1 MKKFSLQFFVIAVVL
16 ILYSTVFSQTT
27 TRTIF
32 FEGFT
37 SSTCAPCAQQNPYM
51 SSYLATKGDSIISVK
66 YHVGWPSPGND
77 PMYLHNP
84 TQNYDRRY
92 YYGVNSVPYTRI
104 EGMYF
109 TQTYS
114 NPATLNY
121 YFNYRLSVPTP
132 VTISVVNHLIPGDS
146 IRATITV
153 TNLSELPAGNYY
165 LRAMALE
172 HRITYATPPGSNG
185 ETIFPH
191 VFRASYPTSQGTSHP
206 VAAGTYTYIIT
217 YKLNP
222 AWVTDNMHTIAFVQ
236 EDNSKEIYNVGGIYT
251 PPTAIAPISTE
262 IPRGFS
268 VSQNYPNPFNPR
280 TTIEFSLPKEDYTTL
295 KIFNSLGK
303 EVGTYH
309 SGMTKAGK
317 YKIVIDASEWTSGL
331 YFYQIQSG
339 SFTETKRMM
348 LVK

>member
-1 MKKFSLQFFVIAVVL
+1 MKKITLQFFALAVIVML
-16 ILYSTVFSQTT
+16 STAAFSQTT
-27 TRTIF
+27 TRTVF

-51 SSYLATKGDSIISVK
+51 ASYLATKGDSIVSVK

-84 TQNYDRRY
+84 TQSYDRRY
-92 YYGVNSVPYTRI
+92 YYGVNSVPYTKI
-104 EGMYF
+104 EGLYF

-114 NPATLNY
+114 NTSTLNY
-121 YFNYRLSVPTP
+121 YFNYRIAVPTP
-132 VTISVVNHLIPGDS
+132 VTISVVNSLIPGDS
-146 IRATITV
+146 MKATITV

-172 HRITYATPPGSNG
+172 NRIVYGTPPGSNG

-206 VAAGTYTYIIT
+206 VAAGTYIYTIK
-217 YKLNP
+217 YKINS

-236 EDNSKEIYNVGGIYT
+236 EDNSKEIYNVAGVYT

-262 IPRGFS
+262 IPKGFS
-268 VSQNYPNPFNPR
+268 VSQNYPNPFNPK
-280 TTIEFSLPKEDYTTL
+280 TTVEFSVPKEDYTSL
-295 KIFNSLGK
+295 KVFNSLGK

-317 YKIVIDASEWTSGL
+317 YRIVIDASEWTSGL
-331 YFYQIQSG
+331 YFYQIKSG
-339 SFTETKRMM
+339 SFSETKRMM

>member
-1 MKKFSLQFFVIAVVL
+1 MKKITFQFFVLAVFVVL
-16 ILYSTVFSQTT
+16 STAVFSQTT
-27 TRTIF
+27 TRTVF

-37 SSTCAPCAQQNPYM
+37 SSTCAPCASQNPYM
-51 SSYLATKGDSIISVK
+51 AGYLATKGDSIISVK

-77 PMYLHNP
+77 PMYLHN
-84 TQNYDRRY
+84 TVQNYDRRY
-92 YYGVNSVPYTRI
+92 YYGVNSVPYTKI

-109 TQTYS
+109 TQSYS
-114 NPATLNY
+114 NYGTLDY

-132 VTISVVNHLIPGDS
+132 VAISVVNHLIPGDS

-172 HRITYATPPGSNG
+172 NRITYSTPPGSNG

-206 VAAGTYTYIIT
+206 IAAGTYTYIIT
-217 YKLNP
+217 YKLNS

-236 EDNSKEIYNVGGIYT
+236 EDNTKEIYNVAGIYS

-262 IPRGFS
+262 IPKGFS
-268 VSQNYPNPFNPR
+268 VSQNYPNPFNPK
-280 TTIEFSLPKEDYTTL
+280 TTVEFSLPKEDYTSL
-295 KIFNSLGK
+295 KVFNSLGK

-317 YKIVIDASEWTSGL
+317 YRIVIDASEWTSGL
-331 YFYQIQSG
+331 YFYQIRSG
-339 SFTETKRMM
+339 SFSETKRMM